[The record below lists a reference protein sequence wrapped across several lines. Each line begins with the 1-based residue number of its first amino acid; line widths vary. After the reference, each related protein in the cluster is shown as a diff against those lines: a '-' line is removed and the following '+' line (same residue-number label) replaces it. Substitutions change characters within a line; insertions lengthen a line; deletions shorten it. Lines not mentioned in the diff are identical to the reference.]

1 MSLPRGLS
9 PDEAAAWA
17 RLASSVTPLHPPR
30 EGDHATPG
38 EGAPPAAVP
47 PNKPIARP
55 RPVPL
60 HHPRKEA
67 GSGPSPRSG
76 GDSGGLDAAWERK
89 LARGALQPDFTLDL
103 HGATLDSAYDR
114 LMHGMVQAHAMG
126 ARVVLLITGKP
137 RAVDPADRASSR
149 GAIRAKILDWLAASS
164 HGQRI
169 AEVRQAHRRHGSE
182 GALYLVL
189 RRQR

>member
-17 RLASSVTPLHPPR
+17 RLASSVTPLVGREMPPLPTKPETGPALNPKAAAR
-30 EGDHATPG
+30 KLGAG
-38 EGAPPAAVP
+38 EGKTRPMSAAP
-47 PNKPIARP
+47 KP
-55 RPVPL
+55 
-60 HHPRKEA
+60 KE
-67 GSGPSPRSG
+67 SGR
-76 GDSGGLDAAWERK
+76 GLDGHWGRK
-89 LARGALQPDFTLDL
+89 FDAGTISPDFTLDL
-103 HGATLDSAYDR
+103 HGATLDAAYDR
-114 LMHGMVQAHAMG
+114 LMHGMAQAHAMD

-164 HGQRI
+164 HGRHI